1 VRSDLGGGH
10 LVFTA
15 GHLRAQGLFGFRAY
29 DTMVGAEQLIAVWDS
44 ATGELRALVH
54 GDELGARR
62 TGAIGAVAV
71 DAAARPGPIRV
82 GMLGAGTQAW
92 TQLWALCAV
101 RPIEQV
107 IVASRRQERAGAFA
121 ERCGRE
127 LGVAAR
133 AVATA
138 EQAVREQDVVI
149 VATSSATPV
158 LDADW
163 ISAGTHLTT
172 VGPKTISRHEVPP
185 ALADRADVI
194 ITDSLAQAAGYG
206 EPHIHPPER
215 MIELGAVLTGTAV
228 GRSSSSQITVFC
240 SVGLAGTEIALAAVL
255 A

>member
-1 VRSDLGGGH
+1 VSPLIFNDDDVRARLDAVTAVDAIRAALVAHHRGSLNAPARVRSDLGGGH

-29 DTMVGAEQLIAVWDS
+29 DTMVGAEQLVGVWDS

-71 DAAARPGPIRV
+71 DAAARPGPVRV

-107 IVASRRQERAGAFA
+107 VVASRREERAGAFA
-121 ERCGRE
+121 ERCVRE

-133 AVATA
+133 AVAAA

-158 LDADW
+158 LDAGW

-185 ALADRADVI
+185 ALA
-194 ITDSLAQAAGYG
+194 QA
-206 EPHIHPPER
+206 
-215 MIELGAVLTGTAV
+215 
-228 GRSSSSQITVFC
+228 TVDGC
-240 SVGLAGTEIALAAVL
+240 PVVW
-255 A
+255 